1 VGAAATRKVKVEEDL
16 PSEKLEALV
25 VFAMVAL
32 TSLAAIEVAHIAVLG
47 SWNNEIFNAIVALIG
62 TITGIIIGRKA

>member
-1 VGAAATRKVKVEEDL
+1 M

-32 TSLAAIEVAHIAVLG
+32 TSLAAMEVAYIAVLG
-47 SWNNEIFNAIVALIG
+47 SWNAEIFNAIVALIG

>member
-1 VGAAATRKVKVEEDL
+1 MVEEDL
-16 PSEKLEALV
+16 PSGKLEALV

-32 TSLAAIEVAHIAVLG
+32 ASLAAIEVAHIAVLG
-47 SWNNEIFNAIVALIG
+47 SWNGEIFNAIVALIG